1 MSEAFLWGDAI
12 QRQGENFKLDM
23 RQVNATHPLLMLST
37 VLRRSG

>member
-12 QRQGENFKLDM
+12 QRHVENSKLGM
-23 RQVNATHPLLMLST
+23 RQVTATHPLLMLST